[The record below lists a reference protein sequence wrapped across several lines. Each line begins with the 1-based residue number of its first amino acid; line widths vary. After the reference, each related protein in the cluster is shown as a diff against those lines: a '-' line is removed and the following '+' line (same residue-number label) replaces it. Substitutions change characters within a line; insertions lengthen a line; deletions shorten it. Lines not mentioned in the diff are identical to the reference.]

1 MKYIHYGHKT
11 FEPDRFQKVENQ
23 LGIPKPNGGLWASP
37 IETEYG
43 WKEWNANKNIGAS
56 FEEYFM
62 FTLKKDAKVLTI
74 SNVEQLGDL
83 PQLNSLFPFNT
94 WALLDYEKLA
104 EEYDAIE
111 VKITE
116 DGRLY
121 EKLYTWD
128 CDSILII
135 NPDVIELDK

>member
-62 FTLKKDAKVLTI
+62 FTLKKDAPIFLFAFHSFQPYSVSIGLAHRPP
-74 SNVEQLGDL
+74 LGL
-83 PQLNSLFPFNT
+83 GIPN
-94 WALLDYEKLA
+94 
-104 EEYDAIE
+104 
-111 VKITE
+111 
-116 DGRLY
+116 
-121 EKLYTWD
+121 
-128 CDSILII
+128 
-135 NPDVIELDK
+135 